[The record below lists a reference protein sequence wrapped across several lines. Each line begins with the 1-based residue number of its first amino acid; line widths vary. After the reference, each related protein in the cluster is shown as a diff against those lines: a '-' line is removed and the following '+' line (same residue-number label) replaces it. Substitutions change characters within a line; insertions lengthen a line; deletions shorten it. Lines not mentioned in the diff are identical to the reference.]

1 MRNSDRKIKY
11 SQAVN
16 EAVSQCMERDPA
28 VFIIGEGVP
37 DPKGIFGTTLGLKEK
52 FGSARVMD
60 MPVSENGVTG
70 IMIGAAL
77 AGMRPVMTHQRMDFM
92 LYAMDQLL
100 NNAAKWKYM
109 FGGRSVPLVIRT
121 IIGRGWGQGAQHS
134 QNFQALFA
142 HIPGLKV
149 VMPATAYDAKG
160 LLVSS
165 IEDDG
170 PVIFIEHRW
179 LHDTVDY
186 VPKEIYRVP
195 LGKCGRP
202 RNGDAL
208 TIISHSYMTLEA
220 LKAAGILE
228 KEGIFADL
236 IDLRTVKPLDL
247 ASIFRSVKRTGRLL
261 VLDDD
266 WKTGGVAAEI
276 IASVAENG
284 RLKLKKPPARITLPD
299 VPTPT
304 SPALSKFYYPGTKEI
319 ISKAAELL
327 GLTNGKKLKLLS
339 RIPANILQD
348 VPDRS
353 FTGPF

>member
-1 MRNSDRKIKY
+1 
-11 SQAVN
+11 
-16 EAVSQCMERDPA
+16 MEKDSG

-37 DPKGIFGTTLGLKEK
+37 DPKGIFGTTLGLRKK
-52 FGSARVMD
+52 FGGKRVMD
-60 MPVSENGVTG
+60 MPVAENAVTG
-70 IMIGAAL
+70 IMIGAAI

-92 LYAMDQLL
+92 LYAMDQII

-134 QNFQALFA
+134 QNLQALFA

-179 LHDTVDY
+179 LHDTTGY
-186 VPKEIYRVP
+186 VPRELYRVP
-195 LGKCGRP
+195 LGKCGKVRS
-202 RNGDAL
+202 GDAL
-208 TIISHSYMTLEA
+208 TIVSHSYMTIEA

-228 KEGIFADL
+228 KEGIAAEI
-236 IDLRTVKPLDL
+236 IDLRTIKPLDL
-247 ASIFRSVKRTGRLL
+247 AAIFRSVRKTGRLL
-261 VLDDD
+261 VLDAD
-266 WKTGGVAAEI
+266 WKTAGLAAEI
-276 IASVAENG
+276 IASVAENAG
-284 RLKLKKPPARITLPD
+284 LKLKRPPARITFPD
-299 VPTPT
+299 IPTPT
-304 SPALSKFYYPGTKEI
+304 SSALSKFYYPGTKEI
-319 ISKAAELL
+319 LTKAAELL
-327 GLTNGKKLKLLS
+327 GLSGERKRKLLS
-339 RIPANILQD
+339 HIVPNLLHD
-348 VPDRS
+348 VPDKS

>member
-1 MRNSDRKIKY
+1 
-11 SQAVN
+11 
-16 EAVSQCMERDPA
+16 
-28 VFIIGEGVP
+28 
-37 DPKGIFGTTLGLKEK
+37 
-52 FGSARVMD
+52 
-60 MPVSENGVTG
+60 
-70 IMIGAAL
+70 MIGAAL

-92 LYAMDQLL
+92 LYAMDQIV
-100 NNAAKWKYM
+100 NNAAKWKYI

-134 QNFQALFA
+134 QNFQSLFA

-179 LHDTVDY
+179 LHDTLDY
-186 VPKEIYRVP
+186 VPQKLYRVP
-195 LGKCGRP
+195 LGKCGKV

-208 TIISHSYMTLEA
+208 TIVSHSYMTIEA

-228 KEGIFADL
+228 KEGIFADV
-236 IDLRTVKPLDL
+236 IDLRTIRPLDL
-247 ASIFRSVKRTGRLL
+247 GPIFRSVKKTGRLL
-261 VLDDD
+261 VLDAD
-266 WKTGGVAAEI
+266 WKTCGLAAEI

-284 RLKLKKPPARITLPD
+284 SLRLKKPPVRITLPD
-299 VPTPT
+299 MPTPT
-304 SPALSKFYYPGTKEI
+304 SPALAKFYYPGTKEI
-319 ISKAAELL
+319 LAKAAELL
-327 GLTNGKKLKLLS
+327 GLNKEKKRGLLS
-339 RIPANILQD
+339 DILPNILHD
-348 VPDRS
+348 VPDKS